1 MDDYIK
7 TIINGL
13 KALASAT
20 ANRLERSI
28 ARVDSLLDSKV
39 GTINPVFEGSFSQN
53 RKAGTE
59 VGIRSHAEGGN
70 TIASGENSHAEGS
83 DTIASGIDSHAEG
96 GNTIASY
103 TCSHAEGDHTIA
115 SGIRSH
121 AEGNHTIASGGD
133 SHVQGMYNVEDTE
146 GKYAHIVGNGPNR
159 TERSNAHTLDWNGVG
174 WFAGGLKVGGTGQDD
189 EDAEEV
195 ALKKDVADAILAK
208 IGKTAIVKSSDGG
221 QQLVVTNMTFSEAT
235 QCFNLGIP
243 LNVVVIT
250 TSSDGIVFMQHA
262 NTISIVADNSEINIT
277 TASTGEGY
285 YSWSETGFALVV
297 PVDDP
302 PEAPPPS
309 IES

>member
-59 VGIRSHAEGGN
+59 VGIRSHAEGYN

-83 DTIASGIDSHAEG
+83 DTIASGI
-96 GNTIASY
+96 
-103 TCSHAEGDHTIA
+103 
-115 SGIRSH
+115 RSH
-121 AEGNHTIASGGD
+121 AEGFHTIASGGD

-221 QQLVVTNMTFSEAT
+221 QQFVVTNMTFSEAT
-235 QCFNLGIP
+235 QYFNLGIP

-250 TSSDGIVFMQHA
+250 THSNGNVFMTYA
-262 NTISIVADNSEINIT
+262 NSVFMLADNSEIEIT

-285 YSWSETGFALVV
+285 YSWSETGFALIV
-297 PVDDP
+297 PVEDP
-302 PEAPPPS
+302 PEAPPPA